1 MLESL
6 ERVLGE
12 REEQLLE
19 LNTYNEK
26 LSTEYNEKVVLGVE
40 LIPKLPSISSS
51 MYIGLVRP
59 GL

>member
-40 LIPKLPSISSS
+40 LTPKLPSITTS
-51 MYIGLVRP
+51 MYIGLV
-59 GL
+59 